1 MADGG
6 IRLDKWLW
14 QARFAKTR
22 GLAQALI
29 EGGRA
34 RLNGAPCLKP
44 GREVK
49 PGDVLTLR
57 LPGGVRV
64 VEITAPGSRRGPP
77 AEAATLYRDLF
88 DSPDAGV
95 E

>member
-1 MADGG
+1 MAEDG

-14 QARFAKTR
+14 QARFVKTR

-29 EGGRA
+29 EGGRV
-34 RLNGAPCLKP
+34 RLNGAPCVKP
-44 GREVK
+44 GREVRS
-49 PGDVLTLR
+49 GDVLTLR

-77 AEAATLYRDLF
+77 AEAATLYRDLTEA
-88 DSPDAGV
+88 PDAGL